1 MRWGVAVCVLVSL
14 GACAPSAEPPTAS
27 FSPSASPSVVETPAP
42 SAAPSPTPTPGT
54 VTKAERFAT
63 RLTQID
69 RDFNGLVE
77 VWLKEAGGK
86 PRGAKFNE
94 LKVLGLRKQKRMRIL
109 VRKEDLSRKV
119 LKLLPSGLRLETERN
134 IRASRE
140 LYNLTQPVKP
150 PVDMPTTRPEGP
162 KKLLRHYAEAERR
175 FDVPWSILASIN
187 LIESRM
193 GRLTGPSS
201 AGALG
206 PMQFMPATWDAYGK
220 GSPFKPYNAIMAAGR
235 YLSASGA
242 PERMRSALWNYNH
255 SDYYV
260 DAVLAYH
267 RQMANEP
274 KDYYSYY
281 FWQVF
286 VRTTKGDLQL
296 TGPGRVR
303 CSRSSLC

>member
-1 MRWGVAVCVLVSL
+1 MKWGVAICMLVSL
-14 GACAPSAEPPTAS
+14 GACAPTAGPPTAS
-27 FSPSASPSVVETPAP
+27 SPSASPSVVETPAP
-42 SAAPSPTPTPGT
+42 SAAPSPTPTDEPLT
-54 VTKAERFAT
+54 RAERFAA
-63 RLTQID
+63 RLTEID
-69 RDFNGLVE
+69 RDFNDLLA
-77 VWLKEAGGK
+77 VWLKSTGGK

-109 VRKEDLSRKV
+109 VRKGELARKV
-119 LKLLPSGLRLETERN
+119 SRQLPTGLRLETERN
-134 IRASRE
+134 IKAARE
-140 LYNLTQPVKP
+140 LYRLTKPVKP
-150 PVDMPTTRPEGP
+150 PVHMPTASPEGP
-162 KKLLRHYAEAERR
+162 KTLLKHYAEAERR
-175 FDVPWSILASIN
+175 FGVPWTILASIN

-260 DAVLAYH
+260 DAVLTYH
-267 RQMANEP
+267 RQMAHKP
-274 KDYYSYY
+274 RSYHSYY

-286 VRTTKGDLQL
+286 VRTTEGDLQL

-303 CSRSSLC
+303 CSRSALC